1 MKYSPAMTI
10 SDSFRADFTSIYKH
24 HKYLIFPNLNFQ
36 NLNLGCNIIEKKLL
50 RAEHKTFID
59 KVATKMR

>member
-50 RAEHKTFID
+50 RAEHKHLLI
-59 KVATKMR
+59 KLQQK